1 MRLFD
6 NTLFIISFI
15 STIYLIIL
23 MTISPIIDH
32 FFTPLD
38 ASKNENKLSI
48 LFEVSLHIIIIAI
61 VWHTINIYIPKYIE
75 SLFKLKINNV
85 TKTGIEIVSS
95 IVLVGLQKNLI
106 DKLEY
111 ITLIHPIRYT
121 DLNILNRY
129 QTSK

>member
-1 MRLFD
+1 MALF
-6 NTLFIISFI
+6 NNNFFIISII

-23 MTISPIIDH
+23 MIISPIIDH

-38 ASKNENKLSI
+38 VSKNKNKLKI
-48 LFEVSLHIIIIAI
+48 LFEISLHIIMIAI
-61 VWHTINIYIPKYIE
+61 VWHTINTYIPKYIE
-75 SLFKLKINNV
+75 KILKFKINNV

-111 ITLIHPIRYT
+111 ITLTHPIRYK
-121 DLNILNRY
+121 DL
-129 QTSK
+129 

>member
-1 MRLFD
+1 MALFNND
-6 NTLFIISFI
+6 LFIISFI

-23 MTISPIIDH
+23 MIISPIIDH

-38 ASKNENKLSI
+38 VSKNENKFKI
-48 LFEVSLHIIIIAI
+48 LFEISLHIIMIAI

-75 SLFKLKINNV
+75 KILKFKLNNV

-111 ITLIHPIRYT
+111 ITLTHPIRYR
-121 DLNILNRY
+121 DFHFEYLW
-129 QTSK
+129 

>member
-1 MRLFD
+1 MALF
-6 NTLFIISFI
+6 NNNFFIISII

-23 MTISPIIDH
+23 MIISPIIDH

-38 ASKNENKLSI
+38 VSKNKNKLKI
-48 LFEVSLHIIIIAI
+48 LFEISLHIIMIAI

-75 SLFKLKINNV
+75 KILKFKINNV

-111 ITLIHPIRYT
+111 ITLTHPIRYK
-121 DLNILNRY
+121 DL
-129 QTSK
+129 